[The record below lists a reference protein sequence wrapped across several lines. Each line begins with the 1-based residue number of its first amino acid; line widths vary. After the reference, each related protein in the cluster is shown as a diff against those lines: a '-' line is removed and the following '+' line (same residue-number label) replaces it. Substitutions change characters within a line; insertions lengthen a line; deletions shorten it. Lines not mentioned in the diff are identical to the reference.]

1 MNTSEGVRVK
11 HQVDSNS
18 VKIYNE
24 QNVVRI
30 ETTINKPNVFK
41 VNRKKQGAQ
50 ESTPKERLP
59 MRKGIADVKVRAKVS
74 QEVNDRFSE
83 HLDATH
89 DTIPMIKTLSPILN
103 RKTIKGRK
111 VRALD
116 PMGKDRE
123 VLTTIADQRFAVNG
137 FSSKNLREI
146 LASHHQFGNKIK
158 KQLSGAVTRL
168 IRLMRD
174 HRLIRKLPGQHRYRM
189 TSQGQKIAAL
199 IQTPLAAS
207 TKEILDYAA

>member
-1 MNTSEGVRVK
+1 MQQGR
-11 HQVDSNS
+11 NS

-24 QNVVRI
+24 QNVVRM

-50 ESTPKERLP
+50 ESAPKERLP

-89 DTIPMIKTLSPILN
+89 DTIPMIKTLSPIFN

-116 PMGKDRE
+116 PIGKDRE
-123 VLTTIADQRFAVNG
+123 VFTTIAD
-137 FSSKNLREI
+137 
-146 LASHHQFGNKIK
+146 
-158 KQLSGAVTRL
+158 
-168 IRLMRD
+168 
-174 HRLIRKLPGQHRYRM
+174 
-189 TSQGQKIAAL
+189 
-199 IQTPLAAS
+199 
-207 TKEILDYAA
+207 